1 MRSLTCRIRYYNINP
16 SPGVGIFVIL
26 STQMLGY
33 GVAGLLRK
41 TLVYPSNMLY
51 PSNLPTASL
60 LENLHRDR
68 KNTEK
73 KMKVF
78 YIAFVV
84 LFVWQVFPQ
93 YISKFSETFLLS
105 LHANNHSAASCW
117 CVSVLSKPSKKSFG
131 YKSFWRIYG

>member
-1 MRSLTCRIRYYNINP
+1 
-16 SPGVGIFVIL
+16 
-26 STQMLGY
+26 MLGY
-33 GVAGLLRK
+33 GIAGLLRK

-68 KNTEK
+68 KSTEK
-73 KMKVF
+73 KMRVF

-93 YISKFSETFLLS
+93 YISKFSETICFFQVLIVTVPLL
-105 LHANNHSAASCW
+105 AG
-117 CVSVLSKPSKKSFG
+117 VSVFCLSMQKNLFVTNLFGGSMANEGLGLFSF
-131 YKSFWRIYG
+131 SFDWTMVCKYFGRSSYGT